1 MNDPTQHGQ
10 DPLSRLL
17 HETVDGIEPQ
27 PGLEA
32 IRSRTLQSSSK
43 ESTMS
48 IARTWLLGG
57 LGGAVA
63 TAAVI
68 GGVYLA
74 SNNDDPSEPGP
85 VTPPSS
91 SSSPT
96 SPSSPSEST
105 STASGGSSSAPAGD
119 TVAVP
124 VYFAGDTADGTY
136 LYREFVRVPKGD
148 RLTQAALNSMASDP
162 ADPDYRT
169 LWPARPGNV
178 DVSFDGTGA
187 DGLITVDL
195 DDEGLHDRPSGMSE
209 REAQLAIEQ
218 VIYTV
223 QGAAGA
229 GRVPV
234 QFFIDGKHTDQVLGV
249 PTSEPLSNGELLDTL
264 SHVNLTTPTEGD
276 ELTGD
281 TLEVSGVANSF
292 EANVVIRLQRYEGTH
307 VVFEKPLTAEGYME
321 PKLFPFAG
329 SFDISQVPAGTYVL
343 HATTDDPSGGE
354 EGRGA
359 FMDSKVI
366 TIK

>member
-32 IRSRTLQSSSK
+32 IRSRTLKSSSK

-74 SNNDDPSEPGP
+74 SNNDDPEPGP

-91 SSSPT
+91 SSSQSEPTGST
-96 SPSSPSEST
+96 SPAT
-105 STASGGSSSAPAGD
+105 GGSSSTPVGE

-136 LYREFVRVPKGD
+136 LYREFIRVPKDD
-148 RLTQAALNSMASDP
+148 RLTQAALSAMAGDP
-162 ADPDYRT
+162 SDPDYRT
-169 LWPARPGNV
+169 LWPAQPG
-178 DVSFDGTGA
+178 DVKVTFDGTGA
-187 DGLITVDL
+187 DGMITVDL
-195 DDEGLHDRPSGMSE
+195 ADEGLHDRPSGTPE

-223 QGAAGA
+223 QGAAAA

-249 PTSEPLSNGELLDTL
+249 PTSEPLANGRLLDTL
-264 SHVNLTTPTEGD
+264 SHINLTTPAEGD
-276 ELTGD
+276 EITGD
-281 TLEVSGVANSF
+281 QLEVSGVANSF
-292 EANVVIRLQRYEGTH
+292 EANVVVRLQRYEGTQ
-307 VVFEKPLTAEGYME
+307 VVFQEPLTAEGYME
-321 PKLFPFAG
+321 PKLFPFSG
-329 SFDISQVPAGTYVL
+329 SFDISQVPAGTYIL

-359 FMDSKVI
+359 FTDTKVI

>member
-32 IRSRTLQSSSK
+32 IRTRTMTSSSK

-74 SNNDDPSEPGP
+74 SNNDPADEPGP

-91 SSSPT
+91 SSS
-96 SPSSPSEST
+96 SPGEST
-105 STASGGSSSAPAGD
+105 SPAGGGSSSATPGK

-124 VYFAGDTADGTY
+124 VYYAGDAADGTY
-136 LYREFVRVPKGD
+136 LYREFIRVDEND
-148 RLTQAALNSMASDP
+148 RLADALRAAINGAP
-162 ADPDYRT
+162 ADPDYRS
-169 LWPARPGNV
+169 LWPSAAVHGVHV
-178 DVSFDGTGA
+178 DGA
-187 DGLITVDL
+187 GSDL
-195 DDEGLHDRPSGMSE
+195 ELTIDLGGKELHDRPSGMSE

-218 VIYTV
+218 LIYTV
-223 QGAAGA
+223 QGAAGS
-229 GRVPV
+229 GRPPV
-234 QFFIDGKHTDQVLGV
+234 RFLLDGDITDQVLGV
-249 PTSEPLSNGELLDTL
+249 PTSEPLANGELLDTL
-264 SHVNLTTPTEGD
+264 SHINLTTPAEGD
-276 ELTGD
+276 EITGD

-292 EANVVIRLQRYEGTH
+292 EANVVIRLQRYEGNQI
-307 VVFEKPLTAEGYME
+307 VFEEPLTAEGYME
-321 PKLFPFAG
+321 PKLFPFSG
-329 SFDISQVPAGTYVL
+329 SFDVSRVPAGTYVL
-343 HATTDDPSGGE
+343 SATTDDPSDG

-359 FMDSKVI
+359 FTDTKVI